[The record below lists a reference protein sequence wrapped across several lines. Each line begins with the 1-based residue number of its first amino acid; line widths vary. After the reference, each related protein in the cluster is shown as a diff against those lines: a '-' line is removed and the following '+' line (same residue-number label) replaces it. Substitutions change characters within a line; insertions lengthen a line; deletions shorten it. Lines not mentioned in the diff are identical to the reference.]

1 MRVEAAVRLRRHRV
15 DLALVGVQLVV
26 EPAVVRA
33 APVPGRVQVL
43 QAGLVEP
50 GPVAVM
56 RYSVPR
62 PGRGRVGT
70 PAIAGNTPGQKS
82 PCGRWVR
89 NELYRYQPPT
99 WRYPVFQGGFKVSM

>member
-50 GPVAVM
+50 GPVVAPGHDRRDARAVGGDAVL
-56 RYSVPR
+56 RSAAGPWNGVPHHR
-62 PGRGRVGT
+62 QR
-70 PAIAGNTPGQKS
+70 PGQKS

-99 WRYPVFQGGFKVSM
+99 W